1 MDARQHRG
9 AAMPDPSRE
18 VQRYLNQPLDA
29 LMQEFDLYAE
39 SATGTLKGPGT
50 AWDKITPALKQKIC
64 VEGNWCERRQDARF
78 DDPMN
83 VMLAVAAMI
92 DNETIRIVAPATLI
106 AVILFKR
113 GIDKFCGCA
122 PIGAKREN

>member
-1 MDARQHRG
+1 
-9 AAMPDPSRE
+9 
-18 VQRYLNQPLDA
+18 
-29 LMQEFDLYAE
+29 MQEFDLHAE
-39 SATGTLKGPGT
+39 EATGTMKGPGT
-50 AWDKITPALKQKIC
+50 AWEKIVPALRQRIC

-83 VMLAVAAMI
+83 IILAVVAMI
-92 DNETIRIVAPATLI
+92 DNETIRVVAPATLI

-122 PIGAKREN
+122 PLGAKKEI

>member
-1 MDARQHRG
+1 
-9 AAMPDPSRE
+9 MPDSTRE

-39 SATGTLKGPGT
+39 ATGGTLRGSGK
-50 AWDKITPALKQKIC
+50 AWENVVPALKQRIC

-83 VMLAVAAMI
+83 IALAVAAMI
-92 DNETIRIVAPATLI
+92 DNEAIRIAAPATLI
-106 AVILFKR
+106 AAIIVKR
-113 GIDKFCGCA
+113 GIDQFCGCA
-122 PIGAKREN
+122 PIGAR

>member
-1 MDARQHRG
+1 
-9 AAMPDPSRE
+9 MPDSTRE

-39 SATGTLKGPGT
+39 AATGTMRGSGK
-50 AWDKITPALKQKIC
+50 AWEKIVPALKQKIC

-83 VMLAVAAMI
+83 IALALTGMI
-92 DNETIRIVAPATLI
+92 DNEAMRIAAPAALI
-106 AVILFKR
+106 AVILVKR
-113 GIDKFCGCA
+113 GIDQFCGCA
-122 PIGAKREN
+122 PLGAKKE

>member
-1 MDARQHRG
+1 
-9 AAMPDPSRE
+9 MPDPSRE
-18 VQRYLNQPLDA
+18 IQRYLDQSLDD

-39 SATGTLKGPGT
+39 QAGGAMRGPGS
-50 AWDKITPALKQKIC
+50 AWEKLVPALKQKIC

-83 VMLAVAAMI
+83 VVLAVAAMI
-92 DNETIRIVAPATLI
+92 DDATIRIVAPAALI

-113 GIDKFCGCA
+113 GIDAFCGCA
-122 PIGAKREN
+122 PLGAKKEG

>member
-1 MDARQHRG
+1 
-9 AAMPDPSRE
+9 MPDSARE
-18 VQRYLNQPLDA
+18 IQRYLNQPLDD

-39 SATGTLKGPGT
+39 SAAGAMKGPGT
-50 AWDKITPALKQKIC
+50 VWEKITPTLKQKIC

-83 VMLAVAAMI
+83 VILAVAAMI
-92 DNETIRIVAPATLI
+92 DNETIRIVAPVTLI

-113 GIDKFCGCA
+113 GIDRFCGCA
-122 PIGAKREN
+122 PLGAKKET